1 MKKTLIIAAALNA
14 CFLFEIARNRS
25 TMNGIIAQGSNDK
38 EVRATTTMTTLED
51 TTLVQMHPSPYQ
63 VHPLFQAEYD
73 RIDNEDPIIKC
84 ERYGFTYNSTNTTIA
99 PKKRRIFFGSLVA
112 DDNYDVVRAH
122 AIETYG
128 LYHLV
133 SLTES
138 NGTFAATPRELRFAP
153 GTEGYD
159 LLKTGVFGPSTAV
172 HVNLFLGDA
181 FGEKLMRR
189 EHIQRDTVIDAWIEG
204 GMRADDIGIVA
215 DVDETFSRDFLLA
228 AQTCDIP
235 VFEPGNNCRICKIVG
250 STIRYESSPE
260 CVATKHWYHPDMMMG
275 ECIMGIG
282 DPTGRILPP
291 RKNKIPTQGE
301 RVNEGYGRFSPAL
314 DHFRQEHNT
323 LNRYPLHTA
332 TDFRATASG
341 TQVKWVAHPNPQT
354 AAGGEISYVTAYHL
368 HNFFTNIKE
377 IRHKYQT
384 YGHAYT
390 KAGSIDLS
398 TIYPEFDLIIRCV
411 KDLPNDVKTDKKK
424 GMDRIMG
431 TFAELN
437 GNKPIFFLNDS
448 YRKERHEL
456 IKAMIHDEEKIFGEF
471 YKVNNTRIS

>member
-1 MKKTLIIAAALNA
+1 MIIAVALNV
-14 CFLFEIARNRS
+14 CILFEIARNKS
-25 TMNGIIAQGSNDK
+25 SMNAIVAHRSNDK
-38 EVRATTTMTTLED
+38 EVRATTTMTTSEG
-51 TTLVQMHPSPYQ
+51 TTLVPMHSIPYQ
-63 VHPLFQAEYD
+63 VDPLFQAEYD
-73 RIDNEDPIIKC
+73 RIDNEDLNIKC
-84 ERYGFTYNSTNTTIA
+84 ERYGFTYNSTNTTTIA
-99 PKKRRIFFGSLVA
+99 PNKRRIFFGALVA

-153 GTEGYD
+153 GTEGFH
-159 LLKTGVFGPSTAV
+159 LLQTGIFGPATAV
-172 HVNLFLGDA
+172 YVTLLLDDA
-181 FGEKLMRR
+181 FGETLMNR
-189 EHIQRDTVIDAWIEG
+189 EFIQRDTVIDAWIKG

-228 AQTCDIP
+228 AQMCDIP
-235 VFEPGNNCRICKIVG
+235 VFEPGNDCRICKIVG
-250 STIRYESSPE
+250 DTMRYESSPE
-260 CVATKHWYHPDMMMG
+260 CFSTKHWFHPDMMMG

-291 RKNKIPTQGE
+291 RDTNNPTQGA
-301 RVNEGYGRFSPAL
+301 RVMEGYGKQGRGL
-314 DHFRQEHNT
+314 DHFRPEHQT
-323 LNRYPLHTA
+323 LKRYPLHTA
-332 TDFRATASG
+332 TDFRNIPSG
-341 TQVKWVAHPNPQT
+341 DFAKWLAHPNPQT
-354 AAGGEISYVTAYHL
+354 AAGGQVSYVTAYHL

-384 YGHAYT
+384 YGHASSE
-390 KAGSIDLS
+390 AGSIDLS
-398 TIYPEFDLIIRCV
+398 TQYPEFDLIIRCV
-411 KDLPNDVKTDKKK
+411 KDLPNDVKTDKSRA

-437 GNKPIFFLNDS
+437 GNKPIFFLNET

-456 IKAMIHDEEKIFGEF
+456 VKAMIQDEEKIFGEF
-471 YKVNNTRIS
+471 YKLNSTI